1 MGCTAHLFTWSV
13 QQEEPLDLTPYVK
26 LMENGENFLAC
37 GSFGDVCRA
46 NLEIDSYRNFVAVK
60 YVRLH
65 NQSPE
70 AHNRLKIASTLASLP
85 CFASLIHLEGPMLLG
100 TTCQDKWIGMV
111 SPWVASGDL
120 HTAVRK
126 TDLALSHRLQ
136 LACDTAEVHAQNII
150 HGDLTGKN
158 ILVNN
163 EGTACIIDFGLSV
176 IQMEFEGTHYLTST
190 IGGALRY
197 RAPELMPGISIQD
210 LTNFKPKL
218 TPACDVWSLGCIVLQ
233 ILTGEVPYREIP
245 DVCLMLAILRGT
257 RPSRLPAAHLDDN
270 YWNYI
275 NTMWGKTPRSRP
287 TVDDASKVLARL
299 RASALDSQ

>member
-26 LMENGENFLAC
+26 LMENGDNFLAC
-37 GSFGDVCRA
+37 GSF
-46 NLEIDSYRNFVAVK
+46 
-60 YVRLH
+60 
-65 NQSPE
+65 
-70 AHNRLKIASTLASLP
+70 
-85 CFASLIHLEGPMLLG
+85 G

-120 HTAVRK
+120 HTAVQK
-126 TDLALSHRLQ
+126 TDLTLSHRLQ
-136 LACDTAEVHAQNII
+136 LYLSVHAQNII